1 MATPHKHAALIK
13 AWADGAEIQAWV
25 VDTTRMCKEWV
36 TVVHPPWYPFVK
48 YRIKP
53 KEPVLRYSYA
63 HARKDDVSSAYWF
76 PHKEPYHNMVGR
88 FDPDTGVLCSVE
100 MLKKD

>member
-13 AWADGAEIQAWV
+13 AWADGAEIQRLHSTLEKW
-25 VDTTRMCKEWV
+25 DTCQNPGWHE
-36 TVVHPPWYPFVK
+36 HAF

-63 HARKDDVSSAYWF
+63 YARKDDVSSAYWF
-76 PHKEPYHNMVGR
+76 PHKEPNHNMVGR
-88 FDPDTGVLCSVE
+88 FDPDTGVLRSVE
-100 MLKKD
+100 MIQKD